1 MPKGILS
8 NVAKGTARMRGTVPL
23 FAGLLVGSWVF
34 GGSSLQAEI
43 LYDRYG
49 IQLLGTARIITYNA
63 ATCHVLKESLP
74 ESRYEELKAHDGQP
88 LHVWQLDYAVRNWTE
103 RGLSYLRADFDLE
116 SEYPPCSNWT
126 GEGPG
131 NGATGSERYSGP
143 VQWGNQ
149 SRTLS
154 APAGMGSG
162 EVKDG
167 VLYLAVYHTHRPS
180 FRRSSVHFT
189 FGEPDQTAPPP
200 TEKAA
205 ASPHESGPDR
215 GQEVRTRSPSS
226 FQNEPTCAGQPEGT
240 ACWMELYTPPGCY
253 VWNPYLHPDTTA
265 TWTGEC
271 AEGLAQG
278 TGTLNW
284 FGFGGKTMCE
294 LTEPLQVVKYHG
306 QWGWLFP
313 ERFVEEGPYVKG
325 KKHGRWVMRFADR
338 DVSEGPYVKG
348 KKHGRWVKRVA
359 DRDVFEGPYVKGEK
373 HGRWVE
379 RFADR
384 GEVSEGPYVKGEKHG
399 RWVERFADRGEVS
412 EGPYV
417 KGKKHGRWV
426 MRFAGGDIVMEG
438 SYVADQKHG
447 AWTEGPWRGIY
458 VEGKKHGRWVKRDDD
473 GQIVEQGRYVEDKR
487 DGTWTLDP
495 GGENERPVTYDRSS
509 TYDRSQ
515 VDPIRPEMVEI
526 PGGSFRMGCVSG
538 RDCND
543 DEQPVHEVR
552 VEAFEL
558 GKYEVTFEE
567 YDRFTATTGRAWAD
581 DEGLGRGRRPVI
593 NVLWEDAVAYT
604 RWLSGQTGERYR
616 LPSEAEWE
624 YAVRAGTETAY
635 SWGNEIGS
643 NRANCD
649 GCGRQWDG
657 VQTAPVGSFSPNG
670 WGLHDLHGNVLEWVQ
685 DCWNGSYQGAPTNGS
700 AWESGDCSL
709 RVLRGGSWI
718 FRPRYLRSASRLR
731 GTTANR
737 IDLIGFRVART
748 IIP

>member
-1 MPKGILS
+1 MPKGIRS
-8 NVAKGTARMRGTVPL
+8 NVAKGTARMRGNGPL
-23 FAGLLVGSWVF
+23 FAGLLVGSWILW
-34 GGSSLQAEI
+34 GSSLQAEI
-43 LYDRYG
+43 LYDRDG
-49 IQLLGTARIITYNA
+49 IQLQGTARIIIYNA

-74 ESRYEELKAHDGQP
+74 ESRYQELKAHDGQP
-88 LHVWQLDYAVRNWTE
+88 LHVWQLDYSAYNGTG
-103 RGLSYLRADFDLE
+103 RGLSYLRANFDVE

-131 NGATGSERYSGP
+131 NSATGSERSSGP
-143 VQWGNQ
+143 AQWGNQ

-200 TEKAA
+200 TENAT
-205 ASPHESGPDR
+205 ASPHESGPDQ
-215 GQEVRTRSPSS
+215 GPKVRTGSPSS
-226 FQNEPTCAGQPEGT
+226 FQNEPTCAGQPEDT
-240 ACWMELYTPPGCY
+240 ACWMELANSPGCY
-253 VWNPYLHPDTTA
+253 VWNPYLQPDVTA

-284 FGFGGKTMCE
+284 VSFRTPMCAVPGTLLAGK
-294 LTEPLQVVKYHG
+294 PHG
-306 QWGWLFP
+306 QWVWLYP
-313 ERFVEEGPYVKG
+313 N
-325 KKHGRWVMRFADR
+325 GR
-338 DVSEGPYVKG
+338 VS
-348 KKHGRWVKRVA
+348 
-359 DRDVFEGPYVKGEK
+359 
-373 HGRWVE
+373 
-379 RFADR
+379 
-384 GEVSEGPYVKGEKHG
+384 
-399 RWVERFADRGEVS
+399 
-412 EGPYV
+412 
-417 KGKKHGRWV
+417 
-426 MRFAGGDIVMEG
+426 EG
-438 SYVADQKHG
+438 SYVEGKRHGDWVEYLMDEIWQRGSYLEGKKHG
-447 AWTEGPWRGIY
+447 AWTEGAWRGIY

-473 GQIVEQGRYVEDKR
+473 VQIVEQGRYVEDKR
-487 DGTWTLDP
+487 DGTWTINP
-495 GGENERPVTYDRSS
+495 GGKNERLGAYIRSS

-538 RDCND
+538 RDCD
-543 DEQPVHEVR
+543 DGEQPVHEVR

-567 YDRFTATTGRAWAD
+567 YDRFTAATGRAW
-581 DEGLGRGRRPVI
+581 E
-593 NVLWEDAVAYT
+593 NAVAYT

-649 GCGRQWDG
+649 GCGSQWG
-657 VQTAPVGSFSPNG
+657 NGRTTPVGSFGPNG
-670 WGLHDLHGNVLEWVQ
+670 WGLHDLHRNVLEWVQ
-685 DCWNGSYQGAPTNGS
+685 PI
-700 AWESGDCSL
+700 
-709 RVLRGGSWI
+709 V
-718 FRPRYLRSASRLR
+718 
-731 GTTANR
+731 
-737 IDLIGFRVART
+737 
-748 IIP
+748 

>member
-325 KKHGRWVMRFADR
+325 EEARAVGHALRR
-338 DVSEGPYVKG
+338 
-348 KKHGRWVKRVA
+348 
-359 DRDVFEGPYVKGEK
+359 
-373 HGRWVE
+373 
-379 RFADR
+379 
-384 GEVSEGPYVKGEKHG
+384 
-399 RWVERFADRGEVS
+399 
-412 EGPYV
+412 
-417 KGKKHGRWV
+417 
-426 MRFAGGDIVMEG
+426 
-438 SYVADQKHG
+438 
-447 AWTEGPWRGIY
+447 
-458 VEGKKHGRWVKRDDD
+458 
-473 GQIVEQGRYVEDKR
+473 QGC
-487 DGTWTLDP
+487 L
-495 GGENERPVTYDRSS
+495 
-509 TYDRSQ
+509 
-515 VDPIRPEMVEI
+515 
-526 PGGSFRMGCVSG
+526 
-538 RDCND
+538 
-543 DEQPVHEVR
+543 
-552 VEAFEL
+552 
-558 GKYEVTFEE
+558 
-567 YDRFTATTGRAWAD
+567 
-581 DEGLGRGRRPVI
+581 
-593 NVLWEDAVAYT
+593 
-604 RWLSGQTGERYR
+604 
-616 LPSEAEWE
+616 
-624 YAVRAGTETAY
+624 
-635 SWGNEIGS
+635 
-643 NRANCD
+643 
-649 GCGRQWDG
+649 
-657 VQTAPVGSFSPNG
+657 
-670 WGLHDLHGNVLEWVQ
+670 
-685 DCWNGSYQGAPTNGS
+685 
-700 AWESGDCSL
+700 
-709 RVLRGGSWI
+709 
-718 FRPRYLRSASRLR
+718 
-731 GTTANR
+731 
-737 IDLIGFRVART
+737 
-748 IIP
+748 

>member
-88 LHVWQLDYAVRNWTE
+88 LHVWQLDYAVRYGPE
-103 RGLSYLRADFDLE
+103 RGLSYLRADFDVE

-131 NGATGSERYSGP
+131 NSTTGSERYSGP

-205 ASPHESGPDR
+205 ASPNESGPDR

-265 TWTGEC
+265 NWTGEC

-278 TGTLNW
+278 TGTLNEVW
-284 FGFGGKTMCE
+284 FHERIMCAVG
-294 LTEPLQVVKYHG
+294 EPLPMGKYHG
-306 QWGWLFP
+306 QWGWIYP
-313 ERFVEEGPYVKG
+313 NGKVAEGPYVEG
-325 KKHGRWVMRFADR
+325 K
-338 DVSEGPYVKG
+338 
-348 KKHGRWVKRVA
+348 
-359 DRDVFEGPYVKGEK
+359 K

-384 GEVSEGPYVKGEKHG
+384 DVK
-399 RWVERFADRGEVS
+399 

-473 GQIVEQGRYVEDKR
+473 GQIVEQGSYVEDKR

-495 GGENERPVTYDRSS
+495 GGENERSVTYDRSS
-509 TYDRSQ
+509 TDDRSQ

-538 RDCND
+538 RDCDD

-567 YDRFTATTGRAWAD
+567 YDRFTAATGREAAAD
-581 DEGLGRGRRPVI
+581 HDWRRGRRPVI
-593 NVLWEDAVAYT
+593 NVSWEDAVAYT

-643 NRANCD
+643 NRANCL
-649 GCGRQWDG
+649 GCGSQWG
-657 VQTAPVGSFSPNG
+657 NGWTAAVGSFSPNG
-670 WGLHDLHGNVLEWVQ
+670 WGLHDLHGNVWEWVQ
-685 DCWNGSYQGAPTNGS
+685 DCWNESYRGASADGS
-700 AWESGDCSL
+700 AWQRGDCSR
-709 RVLRGGSWI
+709 RVLRGGSW
-718 FRPRYLRSASRLR
+718 FNEPRNLRSANR
-731 GTTANR
+731 GWLTSADR
-737 IDLIGFRVART
+737 GDLNGFRVART
-748 IIP
+748 ITP